1 MAAVWAR
8 ARAGL
13 RRRWRATVLLT
24 VLVGLAGG
32 VVLAAVAG
40 ARRTETAM
48 GRFLAYNQSMNVFVL
63 GAGVDLNGVRRLPQV
78 AVSGSR
84 YYMAL
89 VPPTPSGRP
98 DHAAIGSVNP
108 WAPASGPLWTELDRP
123 LLVAGRHPDPG
134 RPLEVAVNERLALQH
149 RLRPGSMFAM
159 WAYTPQQLKGSR
171 GPKDLGPPEGPAF
184 RFAVTGIERQPADL
198 NPLPADTDVE
208 YLGTQNLY
216 LTPAFWRQYAGKA
229 GAFDEPFL
237 GLRLRGG
244 ERDFPA
250 FSAAV
255 RRLPGGAKA
264 VIGAGSDSEAV
275 AADAQRGINLQAD
288 ALLLFAGLTALTSL
302 LVVGQGLARQV
313 QLDAAEH
320 PALRSIGMTRPQ
332 LVAVALVPAGLIG
345 AGGAVL
351 AAGLAAALSPLAPV
365 GLARQ
370 AEIDPGLSIDPLV
383 LGLGVPAVV
392 LLTFAGAALAAWRA
406 SRTPGGSGAWQRA
419 HQRPSRATERLAQAG
434 APPSAVAGVG
444 MALDPGRGPTA
455 APVRSALVSAT
466 VAVLAITASLTFA
479 ASLDRLVHS
488 PALQGW
494 NWDVLV
500 GSPHDQT
507 DISAS
512 ARRVLTANPLI
523 GGFSSIAT
531 DNQSI
536 QVGALD
542 AAAIGLDPLRG
553 AVLPRFFAGR
563 QAQTTDEIVL
573 GRTTLRRLGK
583 HLGDAVEVQATGGRR
598 SMRIVG
604 EALLSPVAFGSD
616 TRPTM
621 GSGAV
626 LTVAGLRA
634 LEPDAV
640 TNMLLVTY
648 APDANEGQAFRSL
661 QRDFGHRVLRPLPVD
676 TVANLQRV
684 SGLPLALAALLTVLG
699 AATLGHTLVVS
710 TNRRRRDLAVL
721 KTLGFV
727 RRQVWSTLAC
737 QATTMAAVALLVG
750 LPLGVAAGRWA
761 WILVADGLESPAAPV
776 IPVLMLLLAV
786 LATVLVANL
795 TAALPARAA
804 AGTRPAVV
812 LRSE

>member
-1 MAAVWAR
+1 MTAVWVR
-8 ARAGL
+8 ARAQL
-13 RRRWRATVLLT
+13 RRRWAAAVVLA
-24 VLVGLAGG
+24 VLSGLAGG

-40 ARRTETAM
+40 ARRTEAAM
-48 GRFLAYNQSMNVFVL
+48 GQFLAYNQSMNVFVL
-63 GAGVDLNGVRRLPQV
+63 GAEVDLDAVRRLPQV

-98 DHAAIGSVNP
+98 DTAAFGSVNP
-108 WAPASGPLWTELDRP
+108 WAPASGPLWSELDRP
-123 LLVAGRHPDPG
+123 LLVAGRHPDPA
-134 RPLEVAVNERLALQH
+134 RPLEVAVNERLAHQR
-149 RLRPGSMFAM
+149 RLRPGSTFAM
-159 WAYTPQQLKGSR
+159 WAYTPEQLRRAR

-184 RFAVTGIERQPADL
+184 RFAVTGIERQPTDL
-198 NPLPADTDVE
+198 NPLAADTDVE
-208 YLGTQNLY
+208 YLGTQDLY

-244 ERDFPA
+244 ERDFSA

-275 AADAQRGINLQAD
+275 AADAQRGIHLQAV
-288 ALLLFAGLTALTSL
+288 ALLLFAGLAALASL

-320 PALRSIGMTRPQ
+320 PALRAIGMTRTQ
-332 LVAVALVPAGLIG
+332 LVAAALVHASLIG

-351 AAGLAAALSPLAPV
+351 AAALAAALSPLAPV

-370 AEIDPGLSIDPLV
+370 AEIDPGWSIDPSVLGFGLPAVLLLV
-383 LGLGVPAVV
+383 LAR
-392 LLTFAGAALAAWRA
+392 AALAAWWA
-406 SRTPGGSGAWQRA
+406 SRSPGGSGAWQRGPE
-419 HQRPSRATERLAQAG
+419 RPSPAAERLAQAG
-434 APPSAVAGVG
+434 APPSAVAGIG
-444 MALDPGRGPTA
+444 MALDSGHGPTA
-455 APVRSALVSAT
+455 APVRSALVGAT

-479 ASLDRLVHS
+479 ASLDRLVRS
-488 PALQGW
+488 PVLQGW

-500 GSPHDQT
+500 GSPHDET

-512 ARRVLTANPLI
+512 ARRALATNPLI
-523 GGFSSIAT
+523 GGYSSIAT
-531 DNQSI
+531 GNQSI
-536 QVGALD
+536 RVGTLD
-542 AAAIGLDPLRG
+542 TAAVGLDPLRG

-563 QAQTTDEIVL
+563 QAQTVNEIVL

-583 HLGDAVEVQATGGRR
+583 HLGDVVEVQAPGGQR

-604 EALLSPVAFGSD
+604 EALLSPAAFGS
-616 TRPTM
+616 TTPPTM

-634 LEPDAV
+634 LEPDVV
-640 TNMLLVTY
+640 TNLLLVTY
-648 APDANEGQAFRSL
+648 APGAHEEEAFRSL

-676 TVANLQRV
+676 AVANVQRV
-684 SGLPLALAALLTVLG
+684 SGLPLALAALLAVLG
-699 AATLGHTLVVS
+699 AATLGHTLVIS
-710 TNRRRRDLAVL
+710 TRRRRRDLAVL

-727 RRQVWSTLAC
+727 RRQVWATLAW
-737 QATTMAAVALLVG
+737 QATTIAVVALLVG

-761 WILVADGLESPAAPV
+761 WMLVAEGLESPAGPV
-776 IPVLMLLLAV
+776 IPALALLLAV
-786 LATVLVANL
+786 PAAVLVANL